1 MANDPTKSLATY
13 KKVSHFSSFDMSIH
27 VSSCVY
33 LLAAFLLSLR
43 ITHFFLMDKRN
54 VTKYCKENIICR

>member
-1 MANDPTKSLATY
+1 MANDLTKSLATY

-33 LLAAFLLSLR
+33 LLAASFLR
-43 ITHFFLMDKRN
+43 IF
-54 VTKYCKENIICR
+54 